1 MGNAVWMAGPV
12 LAGLLV
18 GMLGT
23 WAILRDRPRPVAEAS
38 PMDLARQARCT
49 DRYEALVVAG
59 RQLQRLRVWPQQQE
73 PPTADQLEDPQPVVA
88 EIVRAADALE
98 ILAPEPVRQQAR
110 AVADRAREL
119 DLLVRTI
126 RKDTRPG
133 HRGDT
138 AHPSAET
145 HAQAVAELAAAL
157 EALTALMR
165 DDLRIPQ

>member
-1 MGNAVWMAGPV
+1 
-12 LAGLLV
+12 
-18 GMLGT
+18 
-23 WAILRDRPRPVAEAS
+23 
-38 PMDLARQARCT
+38 MDLARQERCT
-49 DRYEALVVAG
+49 DRVEALVVAG
-59 RQLQRLRVWPQQQE
+59 RQLQRLRVWPQQQD

-119 DLLVRTI
+119 GLLVRTI

-133 HRGDT
+133 HSGSI

-145 HAQAVAELAAAL
+145 HTLAVAELAASL
-157 EALTALMR
+157 EALTALIR
-165 DDLRIPQ
+165 TDLRIPQ